1 MPEIPITLNQFH
13 QSRWGK
19 LKDRVVNKIDQKGTK
34 NEIKTPTVVAT
45 SEKKKTE
52 VKKITP
58 VKKAPI
64 KPSGRPI
71 EQVLVGSWNALKQI
85 PEKQGRG
92 IVNIYDKL
100 RFPKLTTEEQKVND
114 KVHVFLKKYQKEI
127 GWGVTGVEAAAVTY
141 GVVKGL
147 QYLKNRR
154 ARGMPSVIP
163 QYTDNRTTVDL
174 VAERLRSQRKLRRM
188 RQAQHGKKRKRTGTR
203 DGLVTDG
210 MTRIKSRMSPR
221 LRETSQQIFE
231 EKRRSKRLNVS
242 LEPDHVA
249 IGADRVQVRSDGMQ
263 GATFGANDTLQ
274 KVHKESQN
282 IPRRPDLTKIPLDA
296 LMRIDHAVNTMSN
309 EQARAFVGDVL
320 VGGEALWDEFI
331 ALGGRDPVDTR
342 QMKEGV
348 EVNFSFANKIWKSH
362 RSTEPLDDALP
373 KALMD
378 KAYELAP
385 LAQGDRMT
393 QFMDFVEDQS
403 GLKVRKLSKA
413 LGQEGKDYMD
423 FLNIFEFG
431 FRREPKISYAQR
443 TLDTFGESVL
453 STLHAAIPEVVGLP
467 KMQPNALAAMIA
479 DFVDRKNL
487 GSGVVSNLE
496 KAKAATEMVEK
507 LALVNEAFFE
517 HIIESLGE
525 ATMEMDVDTR
535 TRALV
540 DILTADILTK
550 LQLPDLLQ
558 RLHV

>member
-13 QSRWGK
+13 QARWGK
-19 LKDRVVNKIDQKGTK
+19 LKDRVAKKIDQKGAK
-34 NEIKTPTVVAT
+34 SEIKMPTVAVV
-45 SEKKKTE
+45 SEKKIPE
-52 VKKITP
+52 VKKL
-58 VKKAPI
+58 AAN

-71 EQVLVGSWNALKQI
+71 EQVLVGSWNALKKI
-85 PEKQGRG
+85 PEKQGSG
-92 IVNIYDKL
+92 VLNIYDKL
-100 RFPKLTTEEQKVND
+100 RFPKLTSEEQKVND

-154 ARGMPSVIP
+154 LRSMPSVIP
-163 QYTDNRTTVDL
+163 PNTDNRTTIDL

-203 DGLVTDG
+203 DGLVTDR
-210 MTRIKSRMSPR
+210 MTRMSPR

-242 LEPDHVA
+242 SQSDHVA
-249 IGADRVQVRSDGMQ
+249 IGAEHVQVGLDGMK
-263 GATFGANDTLQ
+263 GGTFGAVDTLQ
-274 KVHKESQN
+274 VVHKESQN

-296 LMRIDHAVNTMSN
+296 LMRIDHAVNNMSD

-362 RSTEPLDDALP
+362 RSTEPLDDALR

-423 FLNIFEFG
+423 FINIFEFG

-453 STLHAAIPEVVGLP
+453 SMLHEAIPEVVGLP

-496 KAKAATEMVEK
+496 KAKAATEMTEK

-525 ATMEMDVDTR
+525 ATMEMDVETR

-550 LQLPDLLQ
+550 LQLPDLLE